1 MYSSVVN
8 KCPDDVVKEFQSTST
23 EQFKEALA
31 VVLDTKLAPIRAAY
45 SQLSRDE
52 AKVRRI
58 MSEGSDKGRELAE
71 KHMREIKKIIG
82 FE

>member
-1 MYSSVVN
+1 M
-8 KCPDDVVKEFQSTST
+8 VKEFQSTST